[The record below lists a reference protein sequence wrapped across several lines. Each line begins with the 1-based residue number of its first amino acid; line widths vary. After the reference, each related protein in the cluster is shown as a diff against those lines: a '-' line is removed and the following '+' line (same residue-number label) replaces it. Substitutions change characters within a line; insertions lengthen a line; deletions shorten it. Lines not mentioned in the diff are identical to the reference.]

1 MSKSII
7 EEIKEPASA
16 LLLEKEGI
24 DRYRQKT
31 VTLDKNVVF
40 KEGII
45 YYKEIE
51 CGSYDFLKRYIR
63 IDEQKA
69 INGKGTNVITNH
81 TAPITNA
88 TIEVVNGKNTHI
100 SRTDHLGRKIYQKD
114 TINQKVVYRRDSDAQ
129 MRGKLF
135 KDEDGFVD
143 THFKNKP
150 QGGHFQAASAGG
162 TPDSGNI
169 FPQAHRV
176 NNSSEWKSL
185 EEKQRKMYEKEEA
198 FTSAKEIKYLGESK
212 QPNQVSVSINDCEPI
227 IFNNSNSPE
236 VPITATNWDNPI
248 LTDGISSSKL
258 FIPNKTITT
267 VFSTNNPNML
277 LNIPKNIIKPILGI
291 FFFICLLFL
300 FLWFKHIYP
309 FEKNLDTIANAPKI
323 NSEKT
328 KTLQNTNE
336 TSINKNIS
344 LGFAKP
350 LDTLTK
356 STTKLNDYK
365 ESITIENTI
374 PVIGVIFKYNSA
386 ELSNE
391 GINILEDFVK
401 NYKKIDVKNYLLI
414 EGYSCLLGTQEYNL
428 KLSEKRAFSLES
440 ELMKLGIK
448 EESIKLMSF
457 GKIKFVSSKHYKN
470 DLEINRRSNI
480 TIIPIN

>member
-7 EEIKEPASA
+7 DEIKEPASA

-24 DRYRQKT
+24 DRYRQKN

-51 CGSYDFLKRYIR
+51 CGSYDLSKRYIR

-185 EEKQRKMYEKEEA
+185 EEKQRKMYEKEES
-198 FTSAKEIKYLGESK
+198 FTSAKEIRYLGESK
-212 QPNQVSVSINDCEPI
+212 QPHQVSVSINDCEPI

-258 FIPNKTITT
+258 FIPNKTITP
-267 VFSTNNPNML
+267 VFLTNNPNML

-291 FFFICLLFL
+291 LFFICLLIL
-300 FLWFKHIYP
+300 FLWFKHLYP
-309 FEKNLDTIANAPKI
+309 FEKNLDTHTNAPTI

-328 KTLQNTNE
+328 KTLQNANGT
-336 TSINKNIS
+336 TINKNIS

-356 STTKLNDYK
+356 SITKLNDFK
-365 ESITIENTI
+365 ESITNENTI

-391 GINILEDFVK
+391 GINILEDFVV

-440 ELMKLGIK
+440 KLMKLGIK
-448 EESIKLMSF
+448 KESIKLMSF